1 MEERSKTIVAL
12 DAMGGDFAP
21 AQQVKG
27 AVEAVC
33 ENKNIVVK
41 LFGIEEQVRA
51 ELAKYSYPEE
61 QIEVIHTPTVIET
74 ADPPVLAIKTK
85 KDSSMVRGLFSV
97 RNKEADAFISCG
109 CTGALLVGGQTI
121 VGRIRGIQRG
131 ALAFVMPSLKGPVL
145 MIDCG
150 ANADARPEMLL
161 QFAQMGSIYM
171 EHIVGVKNP
180 KVGIVNIGEE
190 EEKGNLLVKETFPLL
205 KACDSI
211 NFVGSVESRG
221 IPEGEVDV
229 VVCDAFVG
237 NVILKMYEGVSTA
250 LIHKIKDVL
259 ISSAKT
265 KIGALLIKNDLKN
278 MLKDFSS
285 DAYGGAPMLG
295 LKNLVVKPHGNS
307 SAAVIK
313 NAILQ
318 CEAFVAADI
327 VGKIAENITDQ
338 KAGEEPANQ
347 PKEEKQAEPAE
358 SSEPAKQ
365 EE

>member
-1 MEERSKTIVAL
+1 MEERKKTIVAL

-27 AVEAVC
+27 AVEDVC
-33 ENKNIVVK
+33 ENADIVVK
-41 LFGIEEQVRA
+41 LFGIEEKIRA
-51 ELAKYSYPEE
+51 ELEKYSYPEG
-61 QIEVIHTPTVIET
+61 QIEVVHAPTVIET
-74 ADPPVLAIKTK
+74 ADSPVLAIKTK
-85 KDSSMVRGLFSV
+85 KDSSMVRGLFAV

-150 ANADARPEMLL
+150 ANADARPEMLV

-171 EHIVGVKNP
+171 EHIVGIPNP

-205 KACDSI
+205 KACESI
-211 NFVGSVESRG
+211 NFFGSIESRS
-221 IPEGEVDV
+221 IPEGDVDV

-237 NVILKMYEGVSTA
+237 NVILKMYEGVSNA
-250 LIHKIKDVL
+250 LITKIKDVL
-259 ISSAKT
+259 MSSLKT
-265 KIGALLIKNDLKN
+265 KIGAALIKDDLKK
-278 MLKDFSS
+278 MLKGFSA
-285 DAYGGAPMLG
+285 DDYGGAPMLG

-307 SAAVIK
+307 GSAVIK
-313 NAILQ
+313 NAIEQ

-327 VGKIAENITDQ
+327 TGKIAENIADS
-338 KAGEEPANQ
+338 KAG
-347 PKEEKQAEPAE
+347 
-358 SSEPAKQ
+358 SEPAKQ
-365 EE
+365 EDENGV

>member
-1 MEERSKTIVAL
+1 MEERKKTIVAL

-21 AQQVKG
+21 AEQVKG
-27 AVEAVC
+27 AVEAVSG
-33 ENKNIVVK
+33 NAGITVK
-41 LFGIEEQVRA
+41 LFGIEEKIRA
-51 ELAKYSYPEE
+51 ELAKYTYPEE
-61 QIEVIHTPTVIET
+61 QIEVVHAPTVIET

-85 KDSSMVRGLFSV
+85 KDSSMVRGLFAV

-121 VGRIRGIQRG
+121 VGRIRGISRG

-145 MIDCG
+145 MIDVG

-171 EHIVGVKNP
+171 ENIVGVKNP
-180 KVGIVNIGEE
+180 RVGIVNIGEE

-205 KACDSI
+205 KACESI
-211 NFVGSVESRG
+211 NFVGSVESRQ

-237 NVILKMYEGVSTA
+237 NVILKMYEGVSGA
-250 LIHKIKDVL
+250 LITKIKDVL
-259 ISSAKT
+259 MSSLKT
-265 KIGALLIKNDLKN
+265 KIGAALIKDDLKK
-278 MLKDFSS
+278 MLKGFSA
-285 DAYGGAPMLG
+285 DDYGGAPMLG

-307 SAAVIK
+307 SSAVIK

-318 CEAFVAADI
+318 CDAFVKADI
-327 VGKIAENITDQ
+327 VGKITQKIVESAAEEKTPEQ
-338 KAGEEPANQ
+338 AAEETAG
-347 PKEEKQAEPAE
+347 KEEAAE
-358 SSEPAKQ
+358 
-365 EE
+365 